1 MTNLN
6 NGIIS
11 PFVEA
16 KQGFVF
22 HAAGQNFKMTGSHIE
37 KFSNVSEDFKSLV
50 KANELFSITNEGV
63 SFYYDYN
70 NKKSISKIEE
80 SSVENFNSLVALNEK
95 IDFLNSSLKNSNKAS
110 NNSVI
115 VDELKNELAVL
126 ESSRTDLLKSSI
138 TIEVSYRVEE
148 NQFYT
153 GNIELAVS
161 TSLPLSESMFASA
174 YIRYEDKALID
185 LFEFASKNYKHY
197 GLLEFISESKDGD
210 VNVLAMRAENN
221 MFIYKYNES
230 TKIDKF
236 TKLLADAAIEY
247 VAEQTG
253 ADITPMVEDILESYK
268 SRRAAKNEKMLL
280 MHEMIAFLKDQKGRL
295 AEANRN
301 LPDIKA
307 ADQLLN
313 SEIKRI
319 SEELDD
325 IGNEDILT
333 KDDGYIDASTK
344 YDSEE
349 MPKGTVVKVDA
360 LEWAGQGKTDILTV
374 FVNDDPLR
382 IEKNKLQLSAEDSI

>member
-1 MTNLN
+1 
-6 NGIIS
+6 
-11 PFVEA
+11 
-16 KQGFVF
+16 
-22 HAAGQNFKMTGSHIE
+22 
-37 KFSNVSEDFKSLV
+37 
-50 KANELFSITNEGV
+50 
-63 SFYYDYN
+63 
-70 NKKSISKIEE
+70 
-80 SSVENFNSLVALNEK
+80 
-95 IDFLNSSLKNSNKAS
+95 
-110 NNSVI
+110 
-115 VDELKNELAVL
+115 
-126 ESSRTDLLKSSI
+126 
-138 TIEVSYRVEE
+138 
-148 NQFYT
+148 
-153 GNIELAVS
+153 
-161 TSLPLSESMFASA
+161 
-174 YIRYEDKALID
+174 
-185 LFEFASKNYKHY
+185 
-197 GLLEFISESKDGD
+197 
-210 VNVLAMRAENN
+210 MRAENN

-319 SEELDD
+319 SEELDN

-344 YDSEE
+344 YESDEI
-349 MPKGTVVKVDA
+349 PKGTVVKVDA

>member
-11 PFVEA
+11 PFVES

-22 HAAGQNFKMTGSHIE
+22 HASGQNFKMTGSHIE
-37 KFSNVSEDFKSLV
+37 KFSNVSEDFNSLV
-50 KANELFSITNEGV
+50 KANELFTITNEGV

-80 SSVENFNSLVALNEK
+80 SSTDNFNTLMGLNEK
-95 IDFLNSSLKNSNKAS
+95 IDFLNSSLKNSKQSN

-115 VDELKNELAVL
+115 VEELNNELSLL
-126 ESSRTDLLKSSI
+126 ESSRTELLKSSI
-138 TIEVSYRVEE
+138 TINVSYKVEE
-148 NQFYT
+148 NKFYA
-153 GNIELAVS
+153 GNIELAFS
-161 TSLPLSESMFASA
+161 TGIALSESMFAAA

-210 VNVLAMRAENN
+210 VSVIAMRAENN
-221 MFIYKYNES
+221 MFVYRYNEA
-230 TKIDKF
+230 TKIEKF
-236 TKLLADAAIEY
+236 SKLLADAAIEY
-247 VAEQTG
+247 VSEETG

-268 SRRAAKNEKMLL
+268 VRRAAKNEKIQL

-307 ADQLLN
+307 ADQLLS
-313 SEIKRI
+313 SEITRI
-319 SEELDD
+319 SEELTDAQ
-325 IGNEDILT
+325 NEDVLT
-333 KDDGYIDASTK
+333 KDDGYIDATLK
-344 YDSEE
+344 FE
-349 MPKGTVVKVDA
+349 MEDLPKGTVVKVDA
-360 LEWAGQGKTDILTV
+360 LEWTGQGKSDILTV
-374 FVNDDPLR
+374 FIDDDPLR
-382 IEKNKLQLSAEDSI
+382 IEKNKLQISAEDSI